1 MRVLLTLLL
10 MLCVTQVQ
18 AAGDR
23 SDHPLVSA
31 YQGSTLR
38 NKDVKEY
45 DAYRTFSGTDAKT
58 DELVGTELE
67 GKVTRIVYKNPA
79 KRSVLEIYRNYE
91 IALKKAGADILHQ
104 CDQAKYECVKRY
116 AQGALNKHSKISVI
130 SNTAGRY
137 ILGKVKQDDQ
147 VAYVAIAVGPSY
159 TQIDVVEIKAMDT
172 GMSMVNAA
180 AFGDGLDKDG
190 YVIVE
195 GIYFDTDKAVLK
207 SESKPALDEVAKL
220 LTARESLNLY
230 VVGHTDMQGGL
241 GHNMKLSEDRAVAVV
256 KALTDDYRIGGNRLE
271 GHGVGPLAPQSANS
285 GDSGRAKNRRVVLV
299 VR

>member
-10 MLCVTQVQ
+10 MLCVTPAN
-18 AAGDR
+18 AAADK
-23 SDHPLVSA
+23 SDHPLISSYEGA
-31 YQGSTLR
+31 TLR
-38 NKDVKEY
+38 KKDVKEF
-45 DAYRTFSGTDAKT
+45 DEYRTFEGTDTKS
-58 DELVGTELE
+58 DEPVGTDLE

-91 IALKKAGADILHQ
+91 AALQKAGAEIVHQ
-104 CDQAKYECVKRY
+104 CNQAKYECVKRY
-116 AQGALNKHSKISVI
+116 AQGALNKHSKISTI
-130 SNTAGRY
+130 TNTAGRY
-137 ILGKVKQDDQ
+137 ILGKVTQDDH

-172 GMSMVNAA
+172 GMSTVNAA
-180 AFGDGLDKDG
+180 ALGDGLDKNG

-241 GHNMKLSEDRAVAVV
+241 GHNMKLSQDRAIAVV
-256 KALTDDYRIGGNRLE
+256 QALTADYGVAETRLE
-271 GHGVGPLAPQSANS
+271 GHGVGPLAPQSTNS